1 MAMTRVRIA
10 GLWSAVAAGVALA
23 LAVVL
28 SLPVARATTVEAPA
42 AAAAEPASEA
52 EQVDAAGLYAANC
65 ARCHG
70 RTARGA
76 GSFPRL
82 AGKKADYLAE
92 RLTRYR
98 AGEKVGANTSLMAP
112 MARDLTDAQIAA
124 LAVYIATQF

>member
-1 MAMTRVRIA
+1 MAGVRMS
-10 GLWSAVAAGVALA
+10 GLLGLVAAGAAL
-23 LAVVL
+23 VL
-28 SLPVARATTVEAPA
+28 VLPMPLARATTTEAPA
-42 AAAAEPASEA
+42 AAAAEEPAAEA
-52 EQVDAAGLYAANC
+52 EEVDAAELYAKMC

-82 AGKKADYLAE
+82 SGKKADYLAE

-124 LAVYIATQF
+124 LADYIATQF